1 MKYILDFAVLV
12 GIGAFIGWITN
23 MIAIKLL
30 FRPYRA
36 VNILGFKI
44 QGVIPKRKKALAESI
59 AKMIDEELISIKD
72 ITRTINSMELEGE
85 IEKIVNKIVEGKLKT
100 EIISKFPMAAMFLND
115 SIIAKIKTYLVE
127 VLNENRAELV
137 EVIALKLEDTIDF
150 KAVVRSKIEEF
161 SLIKLE
167 RIIISIA
174 ETELKHIELLGG
186 VLGAVIG
193 IVQFIVTDI
202 IF

>member
-1 MKYILDFAVLV
+1 
-12 GIGAFIGWITN
+12 
-23 MIAIKLL
+23 
-30 FRPYRA
+30 
-36 VNILGFKI
+36 
-44 QGVIPKRKKALAESI
+44 
-59 AKMIDEELISIKD
+59 
-72 ITRTINSMELEGE
+72 MELEGE

-100 EIISKFPMAAMFLND
+100 ELITKFPMAAMFLND